1 MNEINNMRLIKI
13 LENYKIYNM
22 RIIKIY
28 HQSQI
33 SIQKYIQ

>member
-33 SIQKYIQ
+33 FIQKCI